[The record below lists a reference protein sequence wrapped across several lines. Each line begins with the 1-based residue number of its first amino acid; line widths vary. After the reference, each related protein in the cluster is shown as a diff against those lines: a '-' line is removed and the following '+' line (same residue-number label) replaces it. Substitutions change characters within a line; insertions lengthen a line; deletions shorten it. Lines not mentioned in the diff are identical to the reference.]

1 MKIYL
6 AGKISGDSGYRQKF
20 ALASADLRKRW
31 PDAVILNPAALPEGM
46 TPADYVAICLPMLLR
61 ADKAV
66 FLPDWRDSNGAR
78 IERALAAYC
87 GKTVID
93 YEELKHGARR

>member
-20 ALASADLRKRW
+20 AQASLALRDRW

-46 TPADYVAICLPMLLR
+46 TPGDYMAVCLPMLLR
-61 ADKAV
+61 AGTVV
-66 FLPDWRDSNGAR
+66 FLPDWRSSGGAR

-93 YEELKHGARR
+93 FEELKG